1 MRYESNPKHKDPR
14 QPGCRGTLC
23 PKEVDLSIARQLLEG
38 SELEGGKRYAVH
50 EGRAYCA
57 QQHRPDLWHGYPIG
71 WEDVPEH
78 LRRRWLREGRVR
90 RRDIKRHW
98 QE

>member
-1 MRYESNPKHKDPR
+1 MRYEGNPKHRKPW
-14 QPGCRGTLC
+14 QPGRRGTLC
-23 PKEVDLSIARQLLEG
+23 PDDIDRAIAQRLLADSALEG
-38 SELEGGKRYAVH
+38 AKRYAVH

-57 QQHRPDLWHGYPIG
+57 QEHRPGLWHGYPIG